1 MTEINPTVPPY
12 APVNYQA
19 AQPTVGGQNVQQFVT
34 NQATNPQLSPQSTFT
49 PELIQEQANEIQGP
63 APQAQQQQAN
73 PYLATAGQAVAAPQ
87 QQATTVDTS
96 QSQFQAGQGEGQYQ
110 SAQGVAQQ
118 GTVDPL
124 SLMSEQYKLLMDFDS
139 DTIPDW
145 AKGAARTA
153 IQQANARGLGA
164 SSMAAAATTAALMEA
179 AKPIAQFNANV
190 YRELNLQNLANRQ
203 QTMLSNVAA
212 ENAARQFNAQS
223 AAQVKQFFANLQ
235 ANIQTQNAA
244 RIDGMKQFYD
254 AEANKLRATNA
265 GLETQINE
273 ANAAR
278 QTALSQFN
286 AQLDA
291 QRQQF
296 NIQNQLAID
305 QSNVAWRRSINT
317 ANTAAINAANQANV
331 QNAFNLSQQSLAN
344 IWQQWRDES
353 SWVNQASQNYLT
365 RATQVALVALNRQAQ
380 ADFLDDAQEH
390 EFYQALGSFAANI
403 VGSIFS

>member
-1 MTEINPTVPPY
+1 MADINPSVPPY
-12 APVNYQA
+12 AQENYQA
-19 AQPTVGGQNVQQFVT
+19 PEPQIAGQDVT
-34 NQATNPQLSPQSTFT
+34 NYVAGQATNPQLNPQATLT
-49 PELIQEQANEIQGP
+49 PQLIQETPNEIQQN
-63 APQAQQQQAN
+63 APQATQQQAN
-73 PYLATAGQAVAAPQ
+73 PYMATAGQAQAQTP
-87 QQATTVDTS
+87 QQATTVDQT
-96 QSQFQAGQGEGQYQ
+96 QFQAGQGSGTYQ
-110 SAQGVAQQ
+110 AAQGVAEQ
-118 GTVDPL
+118 GTVDPN
-124 SLMSEQYKLLMDFDS
+124 SLMSEQYKKLMDFDS

-145 AKGAARTA
+145 AKGAAKTA

-164 SSMAAAATTAALMEA
+164 SSMAAMATTAALMEA
-179 AKPIAQFNANV
+179 AKPIAQFDANV
-190 YRELNLQNLANRQ
+190 YRELNLTNLANRQ

-223 AAQVKQFFANLQ
+223 SAQVEQFFANLQ
-235 ANIQTQNAA
+235 ANIQTQNAN
-244 RIDGMKQFYD
+244 RIDTMKQFYD
-254 AEANKLRATNA
+254 AEANKIAATNA
-265 GLETQINE
+265 GLQTQVSE

-278 QTALSQFN
+278 KTAVEQFN
-286 AQLDA
+286 SQLEA

-296 NIQNQLAID
+296 NIQNQLVID

-317 ANTAAINAANQANV
+317 ANTAAINAANQTNV
-331 QNAFNLSQQSLAN
+331 QNAFNLSQQALAN

-380 ADFLDDAQEH
+380 ADFLDDQQEN